1 VSLCP
6 VVDVKIL
13 VPTKRVPSADEG
25 IRICPDGS
33 GIEDAGLA
41 YIINPFDAIAL
52 EEALHIREQRGSGVE
67 VTAVG
72 IGNADFESELRTA
85 LAMGADCAVRV
96 AFDGALD
103 PWSVAQVL
111 AALVRREKPDLV
123 LMGKQAVDDD
133 SNQAGQMLAGLL
145 NWPQATFV
153 SKIEFIEPARLC
165 IARET
170 DRGLETIIVRLPAVV
185 TTDLRLNEPRYAS
198 LPALMKAKKR
208 PIETISPQDLGVS
221 PEPKVHVVRLEQVA
235 IDRVCVRVADAA
247 ELVHRLRYE
256 AKVI

>member
-1 VSLCP
+1 
-6 VVDVKIL
+6 VKIL
-13 VPTKRVPSADEG
+13 VPTKRVPSTDEG
-25 IRICPDGS
+25 VRVRADGS
-33 GIEDAGLA
+33 GIEEAALA

-52 EEALHIREQRGSGVE
+52 EEALRIREERGSGVE

-85 LAMGADCAVRV
+85 LAMGADRALRI
-96 AFDGALD
+96 DLNRSLD

-111 AALVRREKPDLV
+111 AAVVGREKPNLV

-133 SNQAGQMLAGLL
+133 ANQAGQMLAGLL
-145 NWPQATFV
+145 DWPQATFA
-153 SKIEFIEPARLC
+153 SKIEFVEPARLS

-170 DRGLETIIVRLPAVV
+170 DRGLETILIRLPAVI

-208 PIETISPQDLGVS
+208 PIEVLSCQDLGVS
-221 PEPKVHVVRLEQVA
+221 PEPKVRLLRLEQVS
-235 IDRVCVRVADAA
+235 IDRTCERVADAS
-247 ELVHRLRYE
+247 ELVHKLRYE

>member
-1 VSLCP
+1 MP
-6 VVDVKIL
+6 HDDMRIL
-13 VPTKRVPSADEG
+13 VPTKRVPATDAG
-25 IRICPDGS
+25 IRIRPDGS
-33 GIEDAGLA
+33 GIEDVALA
-41 YIINPFDAIAL
+41 HIINPFDAIAL

-72 IGNADFESELRTA
+72 IGNIDFESELRTA
-85 LAMGADCAVRV
+85 LAMGADRAVRV
-96 AFDGALD
+96 EFDGALD
-103 PWSVAQVL
+103 PWSVAQML
-111 AALVRREKPDLV
+111 AAMVRRENPDMV

-145 NWPQATFV
+145 EWPQATFA
-153 SKIEFIEPARLC
+153 SKIEFIEPTRLKV
-165 IARET
+165 ARET
-170 DRGLETIIVRLPAVV
+170 DRGLETVIVQLPAVV

-208 PIETISPQDLGVS
+208 PIETISYRDLGIS
-221 PEPKVHVVRLEQVA
+221 PEPKVRIMQLEQVA